1 MHLLFNW
8 WLIDF
13 HIKIGE
19 SGFNWH
25 PTSYSCTVIGS
36 CEPTS
41 FKSISLWA
49 NEWLIYHSASLRGNK
64 FASFEPTT
72 LWVANLQISNL
83 RGFYSTKY
91 FLKILYSGI
100 LHEVNVQN
108 FSYLH
113 VRARYLLCSFH
124 KFKQNHDSWLKPG
137 RCSTIVWKVEIN
149 LHIKDWR
156 LCGDWRGEGPNLY
169 SLLYSLFTSF

>member
-25 PTSYSCTVIGS
+25 PTSYSCTVIGR

-83 RGFYSTKY
+83 RGFQSTKV
-91 FLKILYSGI
+91 FLNITFERTHQIFSTFCILEFFMKLMSKILVIFMFLPDIYSAVFASLNSI
-100 LHEVNVQN
+100 VTLDSIREVQ
-108 FSYLH
+108 Y
-113 VRARYLLCSFH
+113 
-124 KFKQNHDSWLKPG
+124 
-137 RCSTIVWKVEIN
+137 
-149 LHIKDWR
+149 
-156 LCGDWRGEGPNLY
+156 Y
-169 SLLYSLFTSF
+169 SLKSRNWFLYQR